1 MGIKPRLN
9 GCRGLRTKGLALAAI
24 VVAGCATSSA
34 TALQPDP
41 RFDLLE
47 QQSWKIDEG
56 ENQCI
61 NETIRQ
67 SDKQSPQI
75 AGTPDSFNAL
85 EIQRLSDERDRGIH
99 QCQASADRQRDA
111 LSSRDRAEYQERARE
126 ERDHSDLIMILTASG
141 SR

>member
-1 MGIKPRLN
+1 MDIKRRSMVV
-9 GCRGLRTKGLALAAI
+9 GSSGMKGLALAAI
-24 VVAGCATSSA
+24 MIAGCATTPA
-34 TALQPDP
+34 TASRPDP

-47 QQSWKIDEG
+47 QQSWKIEEG

-67 SDKQSPQI
+67 SDKQLPQI

-85 EIQRLSDERDRGIH
+85 DIQRVTDERDRAIH
-99 QCQASADRQRDA
+99 QCQASADRQREA
-111 LSSRDRAEYQERARE
+111 ISSRERAEYQERAQE
-126 ERDHSDLIMILTASG
+126 ERNHSDLIMILAASG